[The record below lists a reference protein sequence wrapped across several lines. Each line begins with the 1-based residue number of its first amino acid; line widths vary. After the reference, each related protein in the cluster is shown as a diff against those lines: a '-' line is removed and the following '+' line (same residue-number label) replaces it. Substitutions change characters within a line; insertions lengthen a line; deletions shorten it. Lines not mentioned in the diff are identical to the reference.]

1 MARTRGSTPANKL
14 QRRRQLLSHFL
25 RGVTDSEE
33 LSRRLHC
40 SIRTIQLDLEA
51 LKPWLYRKVETEQ
64 LHSLRIAFLQ
74 KQEIWREIWSELD
87 SNEEG
92 EKKTS
97 DASRKIRYLELAIKM
112 SAEFDRLCGIAQ
124 PQPSNSHILHTPRQ
138 NVPITSAAAE
148 EVKKMSEEEQLIVA
162 KNIRNHERTKASAHT

>member
-1 MARTRGSTPANKL
+1 LARTRGSTPANKL

-51 LKPWLYRKVETEQ
+51 LKPWLYRKVEAEQ

-74 KQEIWREIWSELD
+74 KREICREIWSELD
-87 SNEEG
+87 SDEQG
-92 EKKTS
+92 DKKAS
-97 DASRKIRYLELAIKM
+97 DISRKIRYLELAIKM

-124 PQPSNSHILHTPRQ
+124 PSNSHILHTPRQ
-138 NVPITSAAAE
+138 NAPIISAAAE
-148 EVKKMSEEEQLIVA
+148 EVKKMSEEQQLIVA
-162 KNIRNHERTKASAHT
+162 KNIRNQERTKASAHT